1 MGEFNVDKT
10 TGGLNP
16 TAGMPDTYPATQ
28 VMMSDGVTSV
38 EEAVDELAE
47 SYTLKWSGEKYATNE
62 TITIPNFD
70 STKKYLFVFRTFT
83 VSGFVGNFVVL
94 GNQTKVQ
101 ITFFGD
107 STQFCRYRFKKSSE
121 SSNVYTIDADSANT
135 AANNALIEIYEIS

>member
-10 TGGLNP
+10 TGGLEQ
-16 TAGMPDTYPATQ
+16 TAGMPDTYPAEQ

-38 EEAVDELAE
+38 EEAINELAE
-47 SYTLKWSGEKYATNE
+47 SYTLKWSGEKYAINE

-83 VSGFVGNFVVL
+83 VGGLVGSFVVL
-94 GNQTKVQ
+94 GNQQKVQ
-101 ITFFGD
+101 ITFWGD
-107 STQFCRYRFKKSSE
+107 STQFCRYRFEKSSE
-121 SSNVYTIDADSANT
+121 SSNVYTINADSINT